1 VIFQATK
8 IILKIPFENDRR
20 MNKQHLISISF
31 WARKFRVLGPEKGIL
46 HVVPYL
52 TARWHCS
59 ETFFPFFVTL
69 WRAIIFISTF

>member
-20 MNKQHLISISF
+20 MNKQHFISISF
-31 WARKFRVLGPEKGIL
+31 WERKFRVLGPEKGIL

-52 TARWHCS
+52 TTRWHCS